1 MQRGFIAFFGTDD
14 LEATHEFYAN
24 LLALTLV
31 IDQGTCRIYRAP
43 GGGFIGFCEHL
54 EVCRAERAPI
64 LTFVTDAV
72 DEVYEKLVRSGVKL
86 RRNRGLTRNTGYTI
100 ASQKIPKDIPWRSN
114 VSKGI
119 RTRGILSVEPETV
132 RSSTRPV

>member
-72 DEVYEKLVRSGVKL
+72 DEVYEKLVRSGVKTASEP
-86 RRNRGLTRNTGYTI
+86 RFNEIYRGDPTFR
-100 ASQKIPKDIPWRSN
+100 
-114 VSKGI
+114 KGSG
-119 RTRGILSVEPETV
+119 RAAF
-132 RSSTRPV
+132 

>member
-1 MQRGFIAFFGTDD
+1 MQRGFVAFFGTDD

-72 DEVYEKLVRSGVKL
+72 DEVYEKLVRSGVKTASEP
-86 RRNRGLTRNTGYTI
+86 RFNEKYGIYHCFAEDPQGYT
-100 ASQKIPKDIPWRSN
+100 
-114 VSKGI
+114 
-119 RTRGILSVEPETV
+119 VEIQRFE
-132 RSSTRPV
+132 RDQDARHFER

>member
-72 DEVYEKLVRSGVKL
+72 DEVYRNSCVRASKL
-86 RRNRGLTRNTGYTI
+86 RRNRGLTKIRDIPLLRRRSQGYTVEI
-100 ASQKIPKDIPWRSN
+100 N
-114 VSKGI
+114 VSK
-119 RTRGILSVEPETV
+119 RDQDARHFE
-132 RSSTRPV
+132 R